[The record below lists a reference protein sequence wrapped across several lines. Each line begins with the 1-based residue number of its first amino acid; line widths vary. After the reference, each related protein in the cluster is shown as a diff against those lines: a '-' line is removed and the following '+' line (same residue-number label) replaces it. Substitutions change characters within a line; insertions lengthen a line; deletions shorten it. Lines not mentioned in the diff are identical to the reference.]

1 MNTKQPK
8 LHDFLTQMK
17 IKANLIPT
25 LDRELRKIRTITRH
39 VQNKNLT
46 IFYCKKGIN

>member
-8 LHDFLTQMK
+8 LHDFLAQMK
-17 IKANLIPT
+17 IKENLIPT
-25 LDRELRKIRTITRH
+25 LDREIRTITRH

-46 IFYCKKGIN
+46 IFYCKKGID